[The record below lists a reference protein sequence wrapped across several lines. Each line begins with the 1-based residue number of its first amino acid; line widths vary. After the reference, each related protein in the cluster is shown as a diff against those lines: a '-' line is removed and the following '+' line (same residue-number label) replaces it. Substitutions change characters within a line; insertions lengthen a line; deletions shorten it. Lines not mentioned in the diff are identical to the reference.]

1 MHCCPAKVLVQ
12 PGCTFQVSLNE
23 QALCKW
29 TDLNKRQLSC
39 INPRP
44 GVLSE
49 QAGDNPRHLAFERPP
64 REYARGEGG
73 GKVYKSSLKWN
84 LTKFKTVLKCLGQQP
99 WKSFFLVIRCWNTL
113 FYLKDGNRFLKQHAL
128 HTSKFSS
135 KYNLENKMLLTMGSE
150 WRCQGK
156 MQYLQSLHLD
166 VAKPLIKSQN
176 NCAIQTDDMQIW
188 RAQTQLSIV
197 KSTAISPLT
206 TRGLSEI
213 RQLIKL
219 QYNHASNISSAFPPP
234 EFMFSINHFK
244 EIR

>member
-1 MHCCPAKVLVQ
+1 MHYCPAKVLVQ

-39 INPRP
+39 SNPRP

-64 REYARGEGG
+64 REYARGEGR

-84 LTKFKTVLKCLGQQP
+84 LTKFKTVLKRLGQQP

-128 HTSKFSS
+128 HSSKFSS

-150 WRCQGK
+150 WRCQDK

-166 VAKPLIKSQN
+166 VAKPLIKKSKQLCHPN
-176 NCAIQTDDMQIW
+176 W
-188 RAQTQLSIV
+188 RHANL
-197 KSTAISPLT
+197 KSTNSAINCKIYCYIT
-206 TRGLSEI
+206 INNQRVKRDWTAD
-213 RQLIKL
+213 KT
-219 QYNHASNISSAFPPP
+219 
-234 EFMFSINHFK
+234 SI
-244 EIR
+244 

>member
-1 MHCCPAKVLVQ
+1 MRYCPGKVLVQ

-64 REYARGEGG
+64 REYARGKGG
-73 GKVYKSSLKWN
+73 RKVYKSSLKQN

-113 FYLKDGNRFLKQHAL
+113 FYLKDRNRFLKQHAL

-135 KYNLENKMLLTMGSE
+135 KHNL
-150 WRCQGK
+150 GK
-156 MQYLQSLHLD
+156 
-166 VAKPLIKSQN
+166 KKKIKSFNHGFRMKMPRQN
-176 NCAIQTDDMQIW
+176 AVFT
-188 RAQTQLSIV
+188 V
-197 KSTAISPLT
+197 T
-206 TRGLSEI
+206 TPWCS
-213 RQLIKL
+213 
-219 QYNHASNISSAFPPP
+219 
-234 EFMFSINHFK
+234 
-244 EIR
+244 